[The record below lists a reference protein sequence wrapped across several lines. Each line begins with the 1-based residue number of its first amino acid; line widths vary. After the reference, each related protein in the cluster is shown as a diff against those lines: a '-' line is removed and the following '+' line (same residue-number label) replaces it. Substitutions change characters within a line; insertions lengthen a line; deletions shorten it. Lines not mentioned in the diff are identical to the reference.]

1 MGFDKIKDIGSKI
14 VSKPRI
20 IGGKHGKNPLALMTP
35 EQREQA
41 IKQNEEQKREF
52 MRRTLGMK

>member
-1 MGFDKIKDIGSKI
+1 MGLDKTKGFGSKI
-14 VSKPRI
+14 ISKPRMV
-20 IGGKHGKNPLALMTP
+20 GGLHGKNPLALMTP